1 VASRR
6 IEGRRRGCGRR
17 DELPPGPRE
26 PAALQTVE
34 WIVRPTALLR
44 RAQAKHGEPFT
55 LRTAWSDAPLVLVSD
70 PAEIKRVYAAPPD
83 VLQGGESAAFLE
95 PFTGASSILIL
106 HGEEHLRARR
116 LALPPF
122 HGEAL
127 RRWSATM
134 AEIAHAELDTWRP
147 GEPLRAR
154 ERMQRLTLEV
164 IQRVVFGS
172 RDDAL
177 RDALRTALDMTNST
191 PKLVLMSLRGPTKA
205 FTRAV
210 ERIDELIYARIADAR
225 RRGLAVRNASGAAP
239 GDVTSILDLLVTTEA
254 SDREL
259 RDQLVTLL
267 AAGHETTATA
277 LAWALERLA
286 RHPEALARC
295 HDDAYLDATV
305 KEVLRV
311 RPVLS
316 ITSRRVL
323 QPWTV
328 GGYTLPPGVYVS
340 PCLYLAHRR
349 PELWPDPT
357 SFRPER
363 FLDGAPEPY
372 SWVPFGGGAR
382 RCLGAA
388 FASLELREV
397 LRAVASRFALRP
409 DRAAG
414 ERMRRRSVTLAPARG
429 GIVIPDALYVTS
441 PGTAPSG
448 LVAGRN

>member
-1 VASRR
+1 
-6 IEGRRRGCGRR
+6 
-17 DELPPGPRE
+17 
-26 PAALQTVE
+26 
-34 WIVRPTALLR
+34 
-44 RAQAKHGEPFT
+44 
-55 LRTAWSDAPLVLVSD
+55 
-70 PAEIKRVYAAPPD
+70 
-83 VLQGGESAAFLE
+83 
-95 PFTGASSILIL
+95 
-106 HGEEHLRARR
+106 
-116 LALPPF
+116 
-122 HGEAL
+122 
-127 RRWSATM
+127 
-134 AEIAHAELDTWRP
+134 
-147 GEPLRAR
+147 
-154 ERMQRLTLEV
+154 MQRLTLEV

-172 RDDAL
+172 RDDEL
-177 RDALRTALDMTNST
+177 RDALRAALDMTNST

-210 ERIDELIYARIADAR
+210 ERIDALIYARIAAAR
-225 RRGLAVRNASGAAP
+225 EGRSTG
-239 GDVTSILDLLVTTEA
+239 SILDLLVATEA

-259 RDQLVTLL
+259 RDQLATLL

-286 RHPEALARC
+286 RHPDALARL
-295 HDDAYLDATV
+295 HGDDAYLDATV

-323 QPWTV
+323 QPLTI

-363 FLDGAPEPY
+363 FLEGAPEPY
-372 SWVPFGGGAR
+372 SWVPFGGGTR

-388 FASLELREV
+388 FASLEMREV
-397 LRAVASRFALRP
+397 LRAVAARFALVP
-409 DRAAG
+409 DRKAG

-429 GIVIPDALYVTS
+429 GVVIPNL
-441 PGTAPSG
+441 
-448 LVAGRN
+448 R

>member
-1 VASRR
+1 M
-6 IEGRRRGCGRR
+6 
-17 DELPPGPRE
+17 
-26 PAALQTVE
+26 
-34 WIVRPTALLR
+34 
-44 RAQAKHGEPFT
+44 
-55 LRTAWSDAPLVLVSD
+55 
-70 PAEIKRVYAAPPD
+70 
-83 VLQGGESAAFLE
+83 
-95 PFTGASSILIL
+95 
-106 HGEEHLRARR
+106 
-116 LALPPF
+116 LPPF

-127 RRWSATM
+127 TRWTATM
-134 AEIAHAELDTWRP
+134 AEIAHAELDTWVP
-147 GEPLRAR
+147 GKPLHGR

-172 RDDAL
+172 RDDEL
-177 RDALRTALDMTNST
+177 RDALRTALDMVSST
-191 PKLVLMSLRGPTKA
+191 PKLIAMALTGPTPA

-210 ERIDELIYARIADAR
+210 ARVDELVYARIARAR
-225 RRGLAVRNASGAAP
+225 AAAAP
-239 GDVTSILDLLVTTEA
+239 GGSILDLLVATEA

-286 RHPEALARC
+286 RHPHTLARC
-295 HDDAYLDATV
+295 SDDAYLDATV

-316 ITSRRVL
+316 ITSRKTL

-328 GGYTLPPGVYVS
+328 GSYTLPPGVYVS

-357 SFRPER
+357 TFKPER
-363 FLDGAPEPY
+363 FLEGQPEPY
-372 SWVPFGGGAR
+372 SWVPFGGGTR
-382 RCLGAA
+382 RCLGAS
-388 FASLELREV
+388 FASLEMREV

-409 DRAAG
+409 DRVEG

-429 GIVIPDALYVTS
+429 GIVIPTPLA
-441 PGTAPSG
+441 
-448 LVAGRN
+448 

>member
-1 VASRR
+1 M
-6 IEGRRRGCGRR
+6 
-17 DELPPGPRE
+17 LPPGPRE

-44 RAQAKHGEPFT
+44 RAQARHGEPFT
-55 LRTAWSDAPLVLVSD
+55 VRTAWSDAPMVLVSD
-70 PAEIKRVYAAPPD
+70 PAEIKRVYGAPPD

-95 PFTGASSILIL
+95 PFAGPSSILIL
-106 HGEEHLRARR
+106 HGPEHLRRRR
-116 LALPPF
+116 LLLPPF
-122 HGEAL
+122 HGDAL
-127 RRWSATM
+127 RRWTATM
-134 AEIAHAELDTWRP
+134 AEIAHAELDTWVA
-147 GEPLRAR
+147 GHPLHGR
-154 ERMQRLTLEV
+154 ERMQALTLEV

-172 RDDAL
+172 RDTEL
-177 RDALRTALDMTNST
+177 RDALRAALDMTSST
-191 PKLVLMSLRGPTKA
+191 PRLIAMSLTRPFKS
-205 FTRAV
+205 FLRAV
-210 ERIDELIYARIADAR
+210 ERIDALIYARIAAAR
-225 RRGLAVRNASGAAP
+225 RAP
-239 GDVTSILDLLVTTEA
+239 GEGSILDLLVVTEA

-286 RHPEALARC
+286 RHPEALARLTA
-295 HDDAYLDATV
+295 DDAYLDATV

-323 QPWTV
+323 EPWTV

-349 PELWPDPT
+349 ADVWPDPT

-363 FLDGAPEPY
+363 FLEGAPEPY
-372 SWVPFGGGAR
+372 SWVPFGGGTR

-388 FASLELREV
+388 FALLEMREV
-397 LRAVASRFALRP
+397 LRALAARFTLRP
-409 DRAAG
+409 DRPQG

-429 GIVIPDALYVTS
+429 GAVIPEAL
-441 PGTAPSG
+441 A
-448 LVAGRN
+448 

>member
-1 VASRR
+1 VSV
-6 IEGRRRGCGRR
+6 
-17 DELPPGPRE
+17 LPPGPRE

-44 RAQAKHGEPFT
+44 RAQARFGEPFT

-95 PFTGASSILIL
+95 PFAGAGSILIL
-106 HGEEHLRARR
+106 HGDEHLRQRR
-116 LALPPF
+116 LMLPPF

-127 RRWSATM
+127 KRWAATM
-134 AEIAHAELDTWRP
+134 SEIAHAELDTWEPGRP
-147 GEPLRAR
+147 LNAR

-172 RDDAL
+172 RDDEL
-177 RDALRTALDMTNST
+177 RDALRTALDMTSST
-191 PKLVLMSLRGPTKA
+191 PKLIAMSLTGPTPA

-210 ERIDELIYARIADAR
+210 ERVDALVYARIARAR
-225 RRGLAVRNASGAAP
+225 QTA
-239 GDVTSILDLLVTTEA
+239 GDGGSILDLLVATEA

-286 RHPEALARC
+286 RHPHALAQC
-295 HDDAYLDATV
+295 QDDAYLDATV

-316 ITSRRVL
+316 ITSRKTL
-323 QPWTV
+323 QPWEV
-328 GGYTLPPGVYVS
+328 GGYTLPSGVYVS

-363 FLDGAPEPY
+363 FLEGQPEPY
-372 SWVPFGGGAR
+372 SWVPFGGGTR
-382 RCLGAA
+382 RCLGAS
-388 FASLELREV
+388 FASLEMREV
-397 LRAVASRFALRP
+397 LRAVASRFTLKP
-409 DRAAG
+409 DRVQG

-429 GIVIPDALYVTS
+429 GIVLPTPLA
-441 PGTAPSG
+441 
-448 LVAGRN
+448 

>member
-1 VASRR
+1 VSV
-6 IEGRRRGCGRR
+6 
-17 DELPPGPRE
+17 LPPGPRE

-34 WIVRPTALLR
+34 WIVRPTTLLR
-44 RAQAKHGEPFT
+44 RAQARHGEPFT

-95 PFTGASSILIL
+95 PFAGASSILIL
-106 HGEEHLRARR
+106 RGDEHLRRR
-116 LALPPF
+116 KLMLPPF

-127 RRWSATM
+127 KRWTATM
-134 AEIAHAELDTWRP
+134 SEIANAELDTWTP
-147 GEPLRAR
+147 GEPLHGR

-172 RDDAL
+172 RDDEL
-177 RDALRTALDMTNST
+177 RDALRTALDMTSST
-191 PKLVLMSLRGPTKA
+191 PKLIAMSLTGPTPA

-210 ERIDELIYARIADAR
+210 ARVDALVYARIAAAR
-225 RRGLAVRNASGAAP
+225 GGDGGA
-239 GDVTSILDLLVTTEA
+239 GSILDLLVATEA

-286 RHPEALARC
+286 RHPDVLAKCRD
-295 HDDAYLDATV
+295 DDAYLDATV

-316 ITSRRVL
+316 ITSRKTL
-323 QPWTV
+323 QPWQI
-328 GGYTLPPGVYVS
+328 GDYTLPPGVYVS

-349 PELWPDPT
+349 AELWPDPT
-357 SFRPER
+357 SFKPER
-363 FLDGAPEPY
+363 FLNGAPEPY
-372 SWVPFGGGAR
+372 SWVPFGGGTR
-382 RCLGAA
+382 RCLGAS
-388 FASLELREV
+388 FASLEMREV
-397 LRAVASRFALRP
+397 LRAVASRFSLKP
-409 DRAAG
+409 DRVQG

-429 GIVIPDALYVTS
+429 GIVIATPLA
-441 PGTAPSG
+441 
-448 LVAGRN
+448 

>member
-1 VASRR
+1 VSV
-6 IEGRRRGCGRR
+6 
-17 DELPPGPRE
+17 LPPGPRE

-44 RAQAKHGEPFT
+44 RAQARHGEPFT

-95 PFTGASSILIL
+95 PFAGASSILIL
-106 HGEEHLRARR
+106 HGDEHLRQRR
-116 LALPPF
+116 LMLPPF

-127 RRWSATM
+127 KRWAATM
-134 AEIAHAELDTWRP
+134 REIAHAELDTWKPGRP
-147 GEPLRAR
+147 IKAR

-172 RDDAL
+172 RDDEL
-177 RDALRTALDMTNST
+177 RDALRTALDMTSST
-191 PKLVLMSLRGPTKA
+191 PKLIAMSLTGPTPA
-205 FTRAV
+205 FKRAV
-210 ERIDELIYARIADAR
+210 ERVDELIYR
-225 RRGLAVRNASGAAP
+225 RMAAP
-239 GDVTSILDLLVTTEA
+239 NDDSILALLRESGA

-286 RHPEALARC
+286 RHPHALARC
-295 HDDAYLDATV
+295 RDDAYLDATV

-316 ITSRRVL
+316 ITSRKTL
-323 QPWTV
+323 QPWQV
-328 GGYTLPPGVYVS
+328 GDYTLPPGVYVS

-357 SFRPER
+357 SFKPER
-363 FLDGAPEPY
+363 FLEDGQPEPF
-372 SWVPFGGGAR
+372 SWVPFGGGTR
-382 RCLGAA
+382 RCLGAS
-388 FASLELREV
+388 FASLEMREV
-397 LRAVASRFALRP
+397 LRAVASRVSLTP
-409 DRAAG
+409 DRVQG

-429 GIVIPDALYVTS
+429 GIVIPTPLA
-441 PGTAPSG
+441 
-448 LVAGRN
+448 

>member
-1 VASRR
+1 MPAAGVADGATRF
-6 IEGRRRGCGRR
+6 
-17 DELPPGPRE
+17 PPGPRE

-44 RAQAKHGEPFT
+44 RAQARHGEPFT
-55 LRTAWSDAPLVLVSD
+55 IRTAWSDAPMVLVSD
-70 PAEIKRVYAAPPD
+70 PEEIKRVYAAPPD

-95 PFTGASSILIL
+95 PFAGPSSILLL
-106 HGEEHLRARR
+106 HGDEHLRRRR
-116 LALPPF
+116 LVLPPF

-127 RRWSATM
+127 RRWTATM

-147 GEPLRAR
+147 GRPLRAR

-191 PKLVLMSLRGPTKA
+191 PKLIAMSLRGPTTA

-210 ERIDELIYARIADAR
+210 ARIDELILARIGEAR
-225 RRGLAVRNASGAAP
+225 RARGESGRPA
-239 GDVTSILDLLVTTEA
+239 SILDLLVATEA
-254 SDREL
+254 SDRVL

-295 HDDAYLDATV
+295 GDDAYLDATV

-349 PELWPDPT
+349 PDLWPDPT

-363 FLDGAPEPY
+363 FLEGAPEPY
-372 SWVPFGGGAR
+372 SWVPFGGGTR

-388 FASLELREV
+388 FASLEMREV
-397 LRAVASRFALRP
+397 LRAVAARFALGP
-409 DRAAG
+409 DRHAG

-429 GIVIPDALYVTS
+429 GVVIPNPLNVTPPGTS
-441 PGTAPSG
+441 PTGF
-448 LVAGRN
+448 VIGRKEPD

>member
-1 VASRR
+1 VSV
-6 IEGRRRGCGRR
+6 
-17 DELPPGPRE
+17 LPPGPRE

-44 RAQAKHGEPFT
+44 RAQARFGEPFT

-83 VLQGGESAAFLE
+83 ALQGGESAAFLE
-95 PFTGASSILIL
+95 PFAGASSILIL
-106 HGEEHLRARR
+106 HGDEHLRRRR
-116 LALPPF
+116 LMLPPF

-127 RRWSATM
+127 KRWAATM
-134 AEIAHAELDTWRP
+134 SEIAHAELDTWAP
-147 GEPLRAR
+147 GNPLHGR

-172 RDDAL
+172 RDDEL
-177 RDALRTALDMTNST
+177 RDALRTALDMTSST
-191 PKLVLMSLRGPTKA
+191 PKLIAMSLTGPTPA

-210 ERIDELIYARIADAR
+210 ERVDALVYARIASAR
-225 RRGLAVRNASGAAP
+225 QTA
-239 GDVTSILDLLVTTEA
+239 GDGGSILDLLVATEA

-286 RHPEALARC
+286 RHPQVLAQCR
-295 HDDAYLDATV
+295 DDAYLDATV

-316 ITSRRVL
+316 ITSRKTL
-323 QPWTV
+323 QPWEV

-363 FLDGAPEPY
+363 FLDGQPEPY
-372 SWVPFGGGAR
+372 SWIPFGGGTR
-382 RCLGAA
+382 RCLGAS
-388 FASLELREV
+388 FASLEMREV
-397 LRAVASRFALRP
+397 LRAVASRFSLKP
-409 DRAAG
+409 DRVQG

-429 GIVIPDALYVTS
+429 GIVIPTPLA
-441 PGTAPSG
+441 
-448 LVAGRN
+448 

>member
-1 VASRR
+1 MPAAAVADGQARF
-6 IEGRRRGCGRR
+6 
-17 DELPPGPRE
+17 PPGPRE

-44 RAQAKHGEPFT
+44 RAQARYGEPFAI
-55 LRTAWSDAPLVLVSD
+55 RTAWADAPMVLVSD
-70 PAEIKRVYAAPPD
+70 PEEIRRVYAAPPD

-95 PFTGASSILIL
+95 PFAGPSSILLL
-106 HGEEHLRARR
+106 HGDEHLRRRR
-116 LALPPF
+116 LVLPPF
-122 HGEAL
+122 HGDAL
-127 RRWSATM
+127 RRWTATM

-147 GEPLRAR
+147 GRPLRAR

-172 RDDAL
+172 RDEAL
-177 RDALRTALDMTNST
+177 RDALRTALDMTSST
-191 PKLVLMSLRGPTKA
+191 PKLIAMSLRGPTKA

-210 ERIDELIYARIADAR
+210 ARIDELILARIGEAR
-225 RRGLAVRNASGAAP
+225 RAPGAAE
-239 GDVTSILDLLVTTEA
+239 SILDLLVATEA

-295 HDDAYLDATV
+295 GDDAYLDATV

-316 ITSRRVL
+316 VTSRKVL
-323 QPWTV
+323 QPWEV

-349 PELWPDPT
+349 PQLWRDPA

-363 FLDGAPEPY
+363 FLEGAPEPY
-372 SWVPFGGGAR
+372 SWVPFGGGTR

-388 FASLELREV
+388 FASLEMREV
-397 LRAVASRFALRP
+397 LRAVASRFALGP

-429 GIVIPDALYVTS
+429 GVVIPNALNVTP
-441 PGTAPSG
+441 PGTAPSVVVIG
-448 LVAGRN
+448 AKGT

>member
-1 VASRR
+1 MGVRR
-6 IEGRRRGCGRR
+6 AEARRRRCGRR
-17 DELPPGPRE
+17 NPLPPGPRE

-44 RAQAKHGEPFT
+44 RAQARFGEPFT

-95 PFTGASSILIL
+95 PFAGASSILIL
-106 HGEEHLRARR
+106 HGDEHLRQRR
-116 LALPPF
+116 LMLPPF

-127 RRWSATM
+127 KRWAATM
-134 AEIAHAELDTWRP
+134 SEIAHAELDTWEPGRP
-147 GEPLRAR
+147 LNAR

-172 RDDAL
+172 RDDEL
-177 RDALRTALDMTNST
+177 RDALRTALDMTSST
-191 PKLVLMSLRGPTKA
+191 PKLIAMSLTGPTPA

-210 ERIDELIYARIADAR
+210 KRVDALVYARIASAR
-225 RRGLAVRNASGAAP
+225 NTA
-239 GDVTSILDLLVTTEA
+239 GDGGSILDLLVATEA

-286 RHPEALARC
+286 RHPQALAQC
-295 HDDAYLDATV
+295 QDDAYLDATV

-316 ITSRRVL
+316 ITSRKTL
-323 QPWTV
+323 QPWEV
-328 GGYTLPPGVYVS
+328 GGYTLPGGVYVS

-349 PELWPDPT
+349 AELWPDPT

-363 FLDGAPEPY
+363 FLEGQPEPY
-372 SWVPFGGGAR
+372 SWVPFGGGTR
-382 RCLGAA
+382 RCLGAS
-388 FASLELREV
+388 FASLEMREV
-397 LRAVASRFALRP
+397 LRAVASRFTLTP
-409 DRAAG
+409 DRVQG

-429 GIVIPDALYVTS
+429 GIVIPTPLA
-441 PGTAPSG
+441 
-448 LVAGRN
+448 

>member
-1 VASRR
+1 VSV
-6 IEGRRRGCGRR
+6 
-17 DELPPGPRE
+17 LPPGPRE

-34 WIVRPTALLR
+34 WIVRPTTLLR
-44 RAQAKHGEPFT
+44 RAQARHGEPFT

-95 PFTGASSILIL
+95 PFAGASSILIL
-106 HGEEHLRARR
+106 RGDEHLRRR
-116 LALPPF
+116 KLMLPPF

-127 RRWSATM
+127 KRWTATM
-134 AEIAHAELDTWRP
+134 SEIANAELDTWTP
-147 GEPLRAR
+147 GEPLHGR

-172 RDDAL
+172 RDDEL
-177 RDALRTALDMTNST
+177 RDALRTALDMTSST
-191 PKLVLMSLRGPTKA
+191 PKLIAMSLTGPTPA

-210 ERIDELIYARIADAR
+210 ARVDALVYERIAAAR
-225 RRGLAVRNASGAAP
+225 GGGA
-239 GDVTSILDLLVTTEA
+239 GSILDLLVATEA

-286 RHPEALARC
+286 RHPGVLAKCRD
-295 HDDAYLDATV
+295 DDAYLDATV

-316 ITSRRVL
+316 ITSRKTL
-323 QPWTV
+323 QPWQI
-328 GGYTLPPGVYVS
+328 GDHTLPPGVYVS

-357 SFRPER
+357 SFKPER
-363 FLDGAPEPY
+363 FLNGAPEPY
-372 SWVPFGGGAR
+372 SWVPFGGGTR
-382 RCLGAA
+382 RCLGAS
-388 FASLELREV
+388 FASLEMREV
-397 LRAVASRFALRP
+397 LRAVASRFTLTP
-409 DRAAG
+409 DRVQG

-429 GIVIPDALYVTS
+429 GVVIPNPLA
-441 PGTAPSG
+441 
-448 LVAGRN
+448 